1 MCQINNKCLT
11 QKTLGGL
18 KPIPR
23 KPDIIKLPVKYYS
36 LLTTLM
42 EDFRVSR
49 NQIGLRV
56 AEESIFCPYG
66 LQVATR

>member
-18 KPIPR
+18 KPIPQ
-23 KPDIIKLPVKYYS
+23 KPDIIKLPVEYCS

-42 EDFRVSR
+42 EDLRVSR

-56 AEESIFCPYG
+56 VEESIFCPNG